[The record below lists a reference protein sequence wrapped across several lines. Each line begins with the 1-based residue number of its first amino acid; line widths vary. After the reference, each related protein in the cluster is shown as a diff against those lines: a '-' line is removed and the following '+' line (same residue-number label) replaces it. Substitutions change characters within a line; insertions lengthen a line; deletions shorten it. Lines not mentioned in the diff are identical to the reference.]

1 MKKGIKILTAAIFGL
16 AVVGCSSASKMAE
29 MANSIKV
36 TCNPEVLEVKAGEI
50 NADITVTYPEG
61 YFHPKAILEVTPVLV
76 YDGGEAKMKP
86 FVYQGE
92 KVKDNF
98 KTVSSKGQ
106 TVKENIHFE
115 YVEGMENAR
124 LELRGVAKYKKKS
137 VTLPTRKVADGCN
150 TTYML
155 VENDG
160 IVPIMEDN
168 YQEVIK
174 QTEEGQILY
183 SINSSNIR
191 GKELKSQSIKDFKAA
206 LNEIKNNSRK
216 TLKGTEVI
224 AYASPDGGEKL
235 NAKLSKK
242 RSETANKAFDK
253 VTKGQDVASTEVKS
267 IGQDWKGFQ
276 ELVAKSNIEDKDLI
290 LRVLNMYSDP
300 AVREN
305 EIKNMSEIY
314 TSLKKG
320 ILPELRRARFI
331 ANVEFKNYTPEEL
344 SNLVNSNI
352 DVLDE
357 EALLRAASLAK
368 KLTDKEAIYQKAVE
382 KYGSDRAQ
390 FNLGVVAL
398 WEGNTSKAEKAFN
411 KVKNQGVEVLNALG
425 AIALRKGDLKSATE
439 LFKKSGTEAAKANL
453 ATVDIL
459 SGNYEAA
466 ANALKDSKGFNAA
479 LAQVLVNNPDKALEV
494 LGCRCPR
501 SNYLR
506 AVAYARKG
514 DAEKVASYLEQLKSN
529 KTFAARAEKDVEFA
543 QYR

>member
-382 KYGSDRAQ
+382 KYGSDKIGRAH
-390 FNLGVVAL
+390 V
-398 WEGNTSKAEKAFN
+398 
-411 KVKNQGVEVLNALG
+411 
-425 AIALRKGDLKSATE
+425 
-439 LFKKSGTEAAKANL
+439 
-453 ATVDIL
+453 
-459 SGNYEAA
+459 
-466 ANALKDSKGFNAA
+466 
-479 LAQVLVNNPDKALEV
+479 
-494 LGCRCPR
+494 
-501 SNYLR
+501 
-506 AVAYARKG
+506 
-514 DAEKVASYLEQLKSN
+514 
-529 KTFAARAEKDVEFA
+529 
-543 QYR
+543 

>member
-398 WEGNTSKAEKAFN
+398 WEGNVSKAEKAFN

-529 KTFAARAEKDVEFA
+529 KTFAARAEKDVEFP

>member
-398 WEGNTSKAEKAFN
+398 WEGNVSKAEKAFN
-411 KVKNQGVEVLNALG
+411 KVKNQGVEVLNAFG

>member
-368 KLTDKEAIYQKAVE
+368 KLTDKEAIYQKAIE

-398 WEGNTSKAEKAFN
+398 WEGNVSKAEKAFN

-529 KTFAARAEKDVEFA
+529 KTFTARAEKDVEFA

>member
-398 WEGNTSKAEKAFN
+398 WEGNVSKAEKAFN

-425 AIALRKGDLKSATE
+425 AIALRKDDLKSATE

>member
-411 KVKNQGVEVLNALG
+411 KVKNQGVEVLNAFG